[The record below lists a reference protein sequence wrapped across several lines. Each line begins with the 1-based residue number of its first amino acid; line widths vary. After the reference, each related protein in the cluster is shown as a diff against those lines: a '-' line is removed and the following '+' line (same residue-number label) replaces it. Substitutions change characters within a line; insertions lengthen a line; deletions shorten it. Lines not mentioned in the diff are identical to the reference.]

1 MKNSFQHSFLR
12 LAIVAATIG
21 TPSAAYADT
30 IIDKDTLIDG
40 NSPVNEN
47 YSIVNGATL
56 TSNGSIARS
65 IQVSDGHLAMTGGG
79 IERVLH
85 VGYDGTANIEDA
97 FINTAFLQ
105 GDAQFN
111 NVVIESQLIL
121 GAAKLSAKNIKA
133 ENFVNYGGESVVEN
147 GFFDDTQGATAYNGA
162 VEMSGANGVFIGS
175 TINGLNAG
183 VVFDGPNELKLI
195 RSNVWSVNGP
205 AFKANVGSQ
214 DISLQN
220 GSTAGS
226 EKGELLIAKKNSN
239 VSLSLDTSQ
248 AAGTIRAEDNAVV
261 DVALSNGSHLSGA
274 MTNVNSLSLDGT
286 SLYEMTTSSDIK
298 ALSMA
303 GGTVKF
309 SPAEGGEFRTL
320 TLGTLSGN
328 GNFMMNANL
337 QTGEG
342 DLLDISGT
350 ASGKYTL
357 HLAATGR
364 EAANR
369 EALALVRTGGG
380 NAEFA
385 LNGGRLDVGAW
396 QQQLVRNG
404 NNWELVQAGSTSSSS
419 DAMLVMASA
428 PQFMHEGEL
437 NVLQSRLDDM
447 QLEPQSGM
455 WATALHSRSD
465 VDGAWNSAY
474 RLEQNGLMLGGDKVT
489 ELDAGKLST
498 GAYLSQSTG
507 QVKHARGGQSRV
519 TGYGGGL
526 YASLTSDNGWYT
538 RGSAQITHFSNK
550 MSARMSDGGTAR
562 ADWNSWGYGL
572 GMEAGRHI
580 AVSDTT
586 QLTPFA
592 GLNGWLTPSES
603 VSLNN
608 GMTAETGD
616 GRSLQAEA
624 GLRFSTRLDV
634 GAVKV
639 APYATAVLSQ
649 VLVKNGST
657 RINETVDFTN
667 DFTGTGGKLSGGVSV
682 MLTSSTRVWMEAG
695 YAKSEHAESPLVGN
709 VGLRVDF

>member
-309 SPAEGGEFRTL
+309 APAEGGEYRTL

-328 GNFMMNANL
+328 GNFMMNADL
-337 QTGEG
+337 LSGEG

-357 HLAATGR
+357 HLAATGAR
-364 EAANR
+364 SGEPR
-369 EALALVRTGGG
+369 
-380 NAEFA
+380 
-385 LNGGRLDVGAW
+385 GA
-396 QQQLVRNG
+396 G
-404 NNWELVQAGSTSSSS
+404 AGT
-419 DAMLVMASA
+419 
-428 PQFMHEGEL
+428 
-437 NVLQSRLDDM
+437 
-447 QLEPQSGM
+447 
-455 WATALHSRSD
+455 
-465 VDGAWNSAY
+465 Y
-474 RLEQNGLMLGGDKVT
+474 R
-489 ELDAGKLST
+489 
-498 GAYLSQSTG
+498 
-507 QVKHARGGQSRV
+507 RR
-519 TGYGGGL
+519 
-526 YASLTSDNGWYT
+526 
-538 RGSAQITHFSNK
+538 
-550 MSARMSDGGTAR
+550 
-562 ADWNSWGYGL
+562 
-572 GMEAGRHI
+572 
-580 AVSDTT
+580 
-586 QLTPFA
+586 
-592 GLNGWLTPSES
+592 
-603 VSLNN
+603 
-608 GMTAETGD
+608 
-616 GRSLQAEA
+616 
-624 GLRFSTRLDV
+624 
-634 GAVKV
+634 
-639 APYATAVLSQ
+639 
-649 VLVKNGST
+649 
-657 RINETVDFTN
+657 
-667 DFTGTGGKLSGGVSV
+667 
-682 MLTSSTRVWMEAG
+682 
-695 YAKSEHAESPLVGN
+695 
-709 VGLRVDF
+709 